1 MSILNRRAKFDY
13 EIKETY
19 IAGLVLESNEVKPL
33 RQGKASIQSSFINE
47 QKGEIFINNF
57 EIISVQKNFD
67 GKKKI
72 KSVKKL
78 LLNKREIKKILGLLT
93 TKGFTAVPMEIFF
106 NDKGLAKVKFGVGVG
121 KKKYDKRE
129 SIKQREWS
137 RKKERLLSCLLYTSD
152 AADD

>member
-1 MSILNRRAKFDY
+1 LSILNRRAKFDY

-57 EIISVQKNFD
+57 EIISIQKNFD

-137 RKKERLLSCLLYTSD
+137 RKKERLLRK
-152 AADD
+152 

>member
-67 GKKKI
+67 GKKKF

-93 TKGFTAVPMEIFF
+93 TKGFTAIPMEIFF
-106 NDKGLAKVKFGVGVG
+106 NEKGLAKVKFGVGVG

-137 RKKERLLSCLLYTSD
+137 RKKERLLRK
-152 AADD
+152 

>member
-1 MSILNRRAKFDY
+1 MSILNRRAKYDY

-67 GKKKI
+67 GKKKVR
-72 KSVKKL
+72 SVKKL

-93 TKGFTAVPMEIFF
+93 TKGYTAVPMEIFF
-106 NDKGLAKVKFGVGVG
+106 NEKGLAKVKFGVGIG

-137 RKKERLLSCLLYTSD
+137 RKKERLLRK
-152 AADD
+152 

>member
-1 MSILNRRAKFDY
+1 LSILNRRAKFDY

-67 GKKKI
+67 GKKKVRSI
-72 KSVKKL
+72 KKL

-93 TKGFTAVPMEIFF
+93 TKGYTAVPMEIFF
-106 NDKGLAKVKFGVGVG
+106 NEKGLAKVKFGVGVG

-137 RKKERLLSCLLYTSD
+137 RKKERLLRK
-152 AADD
+152 

>member
-33 RQGKASIQSSFINE
+33 RQGRASIQSSFINE

-78 LLNKREIKKILGLLT
+78 LLNKREIKKILGQLT
-93 TKGFTAVPMEIFF
+93 IKGFTAVPMEIFF

-137 RKKERLLSCLLYTSD
+137 RKKERLLRK
-152 AADD
+152 

>member
-72 KSVKKL
+72 KSVRKL

-106 NDKGLAKVKFGVGVG
+106 NEKGLAKVKFGVGVG

-137 RKKERLLSCLLYTSD
+137 RKKERLLRK
-152 AADD
+152 

>member
-19 IAGLVLESNEVKPL
+19 IAGLVLDSNEVKPL

-47 QKGEIFINNF
+47 QRGEIFINNF

-106 NDKGLAKVKFGVGVG
+106 NEKGLAKVKFGVGVG
-121 KKKYDKRE
+121 KKKFDKRE

-137 RKKERLLSCLLYTSD
+137 RKKERLLRK
-152 AADD
+152 

>member
-67 GKKKI
+67 GKKKVR
-72 KSVKKL
+72 SVKKL

-93 TKGFTAVPMEIFF
+93 TKGYTAVPMEIFF
-106 NDKGLAKVKFGVGVG
+106 NEKGMAKVKFGVGVG

-137 RKKERLLSCLLYTSD
+137 RKKERLLRK
-152 AADD
+152 

>member
-19 IAGLVLESNEVKPL
+19 IAGLVLDSNEVKPL

-67 GKKKI
+67 GKKKF

-106 NDKGLAKVKFGVGVG
+106 NEKGLAKVKFGVGIG

-137 RKKERLLSCLLYTSD
+137 RKKERLLRK
-152 AADD
+152 

>member
-67 GKKKI
+67 SKKKI

-78 LLNKREIKKILGLLT
+78 LLNKKEIKKILGLLT

-106 NDKGLAKVKFGVGVG
+106 NEKGLAKVKFGVGVG

-137 RKKERLLSCLLYTSD
+137 RKKERLLRK
-152 AADD
+152 

>member
-33 RQGKASIQSSFINE
+33 RQGKASIQSSFING

-57 EIISVQKNFD
+57 EIISLKKNFD

-106 NDKGLAKVKFGVGVG
+106 NEKGLAKVKFGVGVG

-137 RKKERLLSCLLYTSD
+137 RKKERLLRK
-152 AADD
+152 

>member
-13 EIKETY
+13 EIKETF

-67 GKKKI
+67 GKKRI

-106 NDKGLAKVKFGVGVG
+106 NEKGLAKVKFGVGVG

-137 RKKERLLSCLLYTSD
+137 RKKERLLRK
-152 AADD
+152 

>member
-13 EIKETY
+13 EIKEIY

-67 GKKKI
+67 GKKRI

-106 NDKGLAKVKFGVGVG
+106 NEKGMAKVKFGVGVG

-137 RKKERLLSCLLYTSD
+137 RKKERLLRK
-152 AADD
+152 

>member
-67 GKKKI
+67 AKKRI

-106 NDKGLAKVKFGVGVG
+106 NEKGLAKVKFGVGVG

-137 RKKERLLSCLLYTSD
+137 RKKERLLRK
-152 AADD
+152 

>member
-47 QKGEIFINNF
+47 QKGEIYINNF

-67 GKKKI
+67 GKKKVR
-72 KSVKKL
+72 SVKKL

-93 TKGFTAVPMEIFF
+93 TKGYTAVPMEIFF
-106 NDKGLAKVKFGVGVG
+106 SEKGLAKVKFGVGVG

-137 RKKERLLSCLLYTSD
+137 RKKERLLRK
-152 AADD
+152 

>member
-57 EIISVQKNFD
+57 EIIS
-67 GKKKI
+67 
-72 KSVKKL
+72 L
-78 LLNKREIKKILGLLT
+78 KKIL
-93 TKGFTAVPMEIFF
+93 ME
-106 NDKGLAKVKFGVGVG
+106 
-121 KKKYDKRE
+121 KK
-129 SIKQREWS
+129 
-137 RKKERLLSCLLYTSD
+137 RLNL
-152 AADD
+152 

>member
-1 MSILNRRAKFDY
+1 LSILNRRAKFDY

-47 QKGEIFINNF
+47 QKGEIYINNF

-67 GKKKI
+67 GKKKVR
-72 KSVKKL
+72 SVKKL

-93 TKGFTAVPMEIFF
+93 TKGYTAVPMEIFF
-106 NDKGLAKVKFGVGVG
+106 NEKGLAKVKFGVGVG

-137 RKKERLLSCLLYTSD
+137 RKKERLLRK
-152 AADD
+152 

>member
-57 EIISVQKNFD
+57 EIISIQKNFD
-67 GKKKI
+67 GKKRI

-137 RKKERLLSCLLYTSD
+137 RKKERLLRK
-152 AADD
+152 

>member
-67 GKKKI
+67 GKKRI

-106 NDKGLAKVKFGVGVG
+106 NEKGLAKVKFGVGIG

-137 RKKERLLSCLLYTSD
+137 RKKERLLRK
-152 AADD
+152 

>member
-1 MSILNRRAKFDY
+1 MSVLNRRAKFDY

-47 QKGEIFINNF
+47 QKGEIYINNF

-67 GKKKI
+67 GKKKVRSI
-72 KSVKKL
+72 KKL

-93 TKGFTAVPMEIFF
+93 TKGYTAVPMEIFF
-106 NDKGLAKVKFGVGVG
+106 NEKGLAKVKFGVGVG

-137 RKKERLLSCLLYTSD
+137 RKKERLLRK
-152 AADD
+152 

>member
-13 EIKETY
+13 DIKETY

-33 RQGKASIQSSFINE
+33 RQGKVSIQSSFINE
-47 QKGEIFINNF
+47 KKGEFFINNF
-57 EIISVQKNFD
+57 EIISNQKNFD
-67 GKKKI
+67 EKKKI
-72 KSVKKL
+72 RTVKKL

-106 NDKGLAKVKFGVGVG
+106 NEKGLAKVKFGVGVG
-121 KKKYDKRE
+121 KKNYDKRE

-137 RKKERLLSCLLYTSD
+137 RKKERILRK
-152 AADD
+152 

>member
-13 EIKETY
+13 DIKETY

-33 RQGKASIQSSFINE
+33 RQGKVSIQSSFINE
-47 QKGEIFINNF
+47 KKGEIFINNF
-57 EIISVQKNFD
+57 EIISNQKNFD
-67 GKKKI
+67 EKKKI
-72 KSVKKL
+72 RTVKKL

-106 NDKGLAKVKFGVGVG
+106 NEKGLAKVKFGVGVG
-121 KKKYDKRE
+121 KKNYGKRE

-137 RKKERLLSCLLYTSD
+137 RKKERILRK
-152 AADD
+152 